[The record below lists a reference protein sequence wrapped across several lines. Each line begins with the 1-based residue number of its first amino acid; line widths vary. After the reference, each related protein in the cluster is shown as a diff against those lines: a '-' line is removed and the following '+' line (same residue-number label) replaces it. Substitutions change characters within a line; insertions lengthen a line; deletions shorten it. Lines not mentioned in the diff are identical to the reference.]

1 MNTKQRILSIRLAE
15 KISSQPDFAKAI
27 GISVIQKVN
36 DKGGVIHELFENEDA
51 AYRRSGYLA
60 GCLES
65 GGEIQK
71 S

>member
-36 DKGGVIHELFENEDA
+36 EKGGVIHESTSSTRYEKCPD
-51 AYRRSGYLA
+51 
-60 GCLES
+60 
-65 GGEIQK
+65 K
-71 S
+71 K